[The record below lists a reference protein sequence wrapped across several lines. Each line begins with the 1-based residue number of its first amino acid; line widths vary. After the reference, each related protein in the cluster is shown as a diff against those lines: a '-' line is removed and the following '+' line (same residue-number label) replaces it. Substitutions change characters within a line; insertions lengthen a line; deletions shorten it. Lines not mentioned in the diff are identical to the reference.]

1 MLGLWKYFVFNYSFS
16 ISITKIPPCVCVHFV
31 SYFKKFAQEM
41 VETSCIYSSNN
52 PIWYFLLIYMNECVV
67 HLGLKG
73 FCFCV
78 FWLFEWMFGFLQD
91 MVEAIISCQRSKKN
105 GYTLFANIPGPQN
118 SCRNRSLQGSAEN
131 CRNCS
136 QITGEWSG
144 ITIC

>member
-1 MLGLWKYFVFNYSFS
+1 MLLFLHLGCLVVNFVLGLWKYFVFNYSFS

-78 FWLFEWMFGFLQD
+78 YCMFLNERNHIF
-91 MVEAIISCQRSKKN
+91 KK
-105 GYTLFANIPGPQN
+105 LLPDVFM
-118 SCRNRSLQGSAEN
+118 
-131 CRNCS
+131 
-136 QITGEWSG
+136 
-144 ITIC
+144 

>member
-1 MLGLWKYFVFNYSFS
+1 MLLFLHLGCLVVNFVLGLWKYFVFNYSFS

-73 FCFCV
+73 DVLYFSSFPVSYFQHMHSTITLLFLCV
-78 FWLFEWMFGFLQD
+78 LHVSE
-91 MVEAIISCQRSKKN
+91 
-105 GYTLFANIPGPQN
+105 
-118 SCRNRSLQGSAEN
+118 
-131 CRNCS
+131 
-136 QITGEWSG
+136 
-144 ITIC
+144 